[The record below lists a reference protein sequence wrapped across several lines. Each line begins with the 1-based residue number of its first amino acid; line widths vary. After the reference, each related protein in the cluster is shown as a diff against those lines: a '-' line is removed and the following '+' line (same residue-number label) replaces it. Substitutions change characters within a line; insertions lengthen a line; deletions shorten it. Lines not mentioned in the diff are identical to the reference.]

1 MEDYDPTSRRITSAL
16 ANYLSAIVEAC
27 DARAVFIYADALGC
41 EELSLPMELESKVFY
56 ISRSGT
62 PPREHDQGR
71 RLIRIPNVN
80 LTRLG
85 LIKMCLFLTWSQG
98 VVRRGDVVVCVT
110 GVSDSGRL
118 DTLVVTEVGQENEV
132 LATRGEERLPP
143 DVLPQVVERVID
155 IAAELGSEGRE
166 GKPVGALFVVG
177 DATKVLRLSKQMIIN
192 PFKGYSAE
200 ERNLLD
206 PGLEE
211 TTKELSTI
219 DGAFIIEGDGV
230 IVTCGSLLKTGPHPD
245 EYTLP
250 QGLGARHHAAA
261 GITAVTEAIAI
272 TVSESTGTVTIF
284 RHGQIV
290 TEIEKPRN
298 LQRREF

>member
-1 MEDYDPTSRRITSAL
+1 MEDRQLISRRITSAL
-16 ANYLSAIVEAC
+16 AWHLSAIVEAC
-27 DARAVFIYADALGC
+27 GAQAVFIYSDALGC
-41 EELSLPMELESKVFY
+41 EELSLPQELAAKVFY
-56 ISRSGT
+56 ISRAGT
-62 PPREHDQGR
+62 PPRVQDPVR
-71 RLIRIPNVN
+71 TIRIPNVN
-80 LTRLG
+80 LTRIG
-85 LIKMCLFLTWSQG
+85 LVKMGIFLTWSQG

-110 GVSDSGRL
+110 GASDSGRL

-177 DATKVLRLSKQMIIN
+177 DAARVVRLSTQMIIN
-192 PFKGYSAE
+192 PFKGYPAD

-206 PGLEE
+206 PNMEE
-211 TTKELSTI
+211 TTKELSAI

-230 IVTCGSLLKTGPHPD
+230 IVTCGSLLKTGPQQI
-245 EYTLP
+245 ECSLP

-272 TVSESTGTVTIF
+272 TVSESTGTVTVF

-298 LQRREF
+298 TQRREF